1 MYYGKGTVVFLDGTF
16 EKASQ
21 AQTDL
26 FSQTLHYGHGVIEGM
41 RSYSTPLGPHI
52 FKAKEHYER
61 MLEGAD
67 RLGLKIKFN
76 LDELIHFSYQL
87 LEENKNLTNAYI
99 RPMVYVGAS
108 MPLITSKEAH
118 VFIAAW
124 KWKSYFENDLLN
136 LKLSSIE
143 RPNPKSTLV
152 DYKLAGHYT
161 NYIFATT
168 EARKEGYDEA
178 LLKDMNGYVA
188 QASASNFF
196 YQKDG
201 KLFTAPKGH
210 ILPGITRKVV
220 FDLAKELDI
229 EVFEKNSTPEE
240 VMQADSAFLTSAA
253 LEITGINSIN
263 KRAFDI
269 AWEDS
274 LGHQLQLKY
283 HQIVQQSEYDSYS
296 II

>member
-16 EKASQ
+16 EKAAQ

-52 FKAKEHYER
+52 FKAKEHYGR

-87 LEENKNLTNAYI
+87 LEENKNLANAYI
-99 RPMVYVGAS
+99 RPMIYVGAS

-118 VFIAAW
+118 VFISAW

-136 LKLSSIE
+136 LKVSSVE

-152 DYKLAGHYT
+152 NYKLTGHYT
-161 NYIFATT
+161 NYIFATS
-168 EARKEGYDEA
+168 EARKDGYDEA
-178 LLKDMNGYVA
+178 LLCDMNGNVA

-201 KLFTAPKGH
+201 KLYTAPKGH
-210 ILPGITRKVV
+210 ILPGITRTVV

-229 EVFEKNSTPEE
+229 EIIEKDSTVEE
-240 VMQADSAFLTSAA
+240 VMKADSAFLTSAA
-253 LEITGINSIN
+253 LEITGVNSID
-263 KRAFDI
+263 KQGFDI
-269 AWEDS
+269 PWEDS
-274 LGHQLQLKY
+274 LGYQLLLKY
-283 HQIVQQSEYDSYS
+283 NQIVQQSEFDSYS

>member
-16 EKASQ
+16 EKAGQ

-41 RSYSTPLGPHI
+41 RSYKTPLGPHI
-52 FKAKEHYER
+52 FKAKEHYGR
-61 MLEGAD
+61 LLDGAD
-67 RLGLKIKFN
+67 KLGLKIKFN

-87 LEENKNLTNAYI
+87 LEANKNLANAYI

-143 RPNPKSTLV
+143 RPNPKSTLI
-152 DYKLAGHYT
+152 DFKLAGHYT

-168 EARKEGYDEA
+168 EARKDGYDEA

-201 KLFTAPKGH
+201 KIYTAPKGH
-210 ILPGITRKVV
+210 ILPGITRSVV
-220 FDLAKELDI
+220 FDLAKELEI
-229 EVFEKNSTPEE
+229 EVIEKNSTPEE

-253 LEITGINSIN
+253 LEITGVNSID
-263 KRAFDI
+263 KQEFEMP
-269 AWEDS
+269 WEDS
-274 LGHQLQLKY
+274 LGYQLLLKY
-283 HQIVQQSEYDSYS
+283 NQIVQQSEYDSYS